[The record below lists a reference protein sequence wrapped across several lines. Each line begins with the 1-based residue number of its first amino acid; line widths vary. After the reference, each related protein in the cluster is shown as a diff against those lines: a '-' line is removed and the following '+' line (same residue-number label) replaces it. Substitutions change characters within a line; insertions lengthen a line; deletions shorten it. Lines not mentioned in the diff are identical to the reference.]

1 MLRQTYIDD
10 AFLKNADTSANN
22 KTPKNLIPD
31 DEKQKELNAV
41 FAMAMSK
48 KRANKKLRWEK
59 PIRNMLK
66 VSKHTKKNMEKSTP
80 KFFTIRHF
88 WGPLTIPEKHVNL
101 LRTVSDYFTVDVLRT
116 HVIPFVTRS
125 DDIPLRLIGWLVV
138 NYVKEFPVVYM
149 WKGED
154 GKQPERQVNVLQGY
168 SECMKRY
175 HRRHFDPFRRKHRIF
190 FEVDNVV
197 YETTI
202 GQLLFLQW
210 AFRDGVVQYARNH
223 AKEIETH
230 MINYNYAKLVEKE
243 TDKKNGVRHKRSEFV
258 KSKRRKMTMVKY
270 EIVENCSDNEEEK
283 DD

>member
-10 AFLKNADTSANN
+10 ALLQPSIKTNKNNIHSE
-22 KTPKNLIPD
+22 
-31 DEKQKELNAV
+31 EKQKELNAE
-41 FAMAMSK
+41 FALAISK

-59 PIRNMLK
+59 PIHNTLK
-66 VSKHTKKNMEKSTP
+66 VSKHTRKDMEKSAP
-80 KFFTIRHF
+80 KFFTIKHF
-88 WGPLTIPEKHVNL
+88 WGPLTIPEKQVKL
-101 LRTVSDYFTVDVLRT
+101 LLTISDYFTVDVLRT

-138 NYVKEFPVVYM
+138 NYVKEFPVLYM

-190 FEVDNVV
+190 FEVDNNV

-202 GQLLFLQW
+202 GQLLFLRW
-210 AFRDGVVQYARNH
+210 AFQDGVVHYARNH
-223 AKEIETH
+223 AKKIETH

-243 TDKKNGVRHKRSEFV
+243 TDKRNGVRHKRSEFV
-258 KSKRRKMTMVKY
+258 KSKRRKMTIVKY
-270 EIVENCSDNEEEK
+270 DFIEKCSDSEE
-283 DD
+283 DDE